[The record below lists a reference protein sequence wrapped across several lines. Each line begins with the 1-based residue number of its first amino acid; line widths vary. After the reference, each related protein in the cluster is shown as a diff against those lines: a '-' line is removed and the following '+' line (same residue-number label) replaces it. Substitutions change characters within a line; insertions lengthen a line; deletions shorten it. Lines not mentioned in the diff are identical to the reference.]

1 MRYHCATPAAHRII
15 RRSLPEVKCF
25 CQDVPAVVGSPRCEE
40 GRMGDPLE
48 LGIARAVRKAR
59 RAAAHPPE
67 EGGMA

>member
-1 MRYHCATPAAHRII
+1 M
-15 RRSLPEVKCF
+15 
-25 CQDVPAVVGSPRCEE
+25 VGSPRCEE